1 MRFITLHSFS
11 LRLPSGSPFA
21 SPLRLPL
28 SRALLTFA
36 FDNIFISLLFSRP
49 RCFHC
54 NLINIAANS
63 IHFRAPSPSP
73 SYSLTYAFPRIF
85 LAVSQPAMFR
95 CIGRRSLDGPRQI
108 FLRDSQNRYFYTGS
122 SRGISRT
129 RHRNGDTLSFVPVTL
144 SRRQCIQQRWRKL
157 FPVLSARPPS
167 RRPFSSDSFSFSLFL
182 SLTPFSFMSCRKV
195 SFYNHVNSV

>member
-73 SYSLTYAFPRIF
+73 SPSYSLTYAFPRIF

-95 CIGRRSLDGPRQI
+95 CIGRCGLDGPRQI

-129 RHRNGDTLSFVPVTL
+129 RDRNGDTLSFVPVDRVVRFLGDRASSSVGGNFFLFFLRVHRPTAPSRPTL
-144 SRRQCIQQRWRKL
+144 S
-157 FPVLSARPPS
+157 LSL
-167 RRPFSSDSFSFSLFL
+167 SFSL
-182 SLTPFSFMSCRKV
+182 
-195 SFYNHVNSV
+195 